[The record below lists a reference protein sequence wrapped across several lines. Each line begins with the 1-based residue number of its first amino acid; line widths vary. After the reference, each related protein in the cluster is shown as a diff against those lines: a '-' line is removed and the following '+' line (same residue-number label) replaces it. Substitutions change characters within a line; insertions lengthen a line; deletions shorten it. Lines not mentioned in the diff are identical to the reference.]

1 MLPIH
6 DGIAGDSLA
15 DGVRI
20 SILEGELAVVE
31 AKEDGSIYV
40 KMDADTPFRFETIN
54 SQGEVL
60 RGPSDWIYLRP
71 NERRA
76 CTGCHVN
83 PELAP
88 RNYQPHAVKEDPVVL
103 VSQKTVA
110 NH

>member
-1 MLPIH
+1 
-6 DGIAGDSLA
+6 
-15 DGVRI
+15 V
-20 SILEGELAVVE
+20 
-31 AKEDGSIYV
+31 
-40 KMDADTPFRFETIN
+40 DADTPYRFETMN

-88 RNYQPHAVKEDPVVL
+88 RNYQPHAVKEDPVML
-103 VSQKTVA
+103 VGQLEEVSHLEKKVA
-110 NH
+110 R